1 MGKHGEHWQGEMKA
15 VILAGGLGTRLAEE
29 TQTRPKPMIDI
40 GGRPLLWH
48 VMKGYA
54 AHDITDFVI
63 CCGHK
68 GYMIK
73 EFFANYFL
81 HTSDVTFDL
90 ASRSMEV
97 HNCHAE
103 PWRITLVD
111 TGEHT
116 QTGGRLRRV
125 APYLRDEERFC
136 FTYGDGVADVDITGL
151 LLFHLQH
158 GLAATVTAVRPPGR
172 FGSLTVDGGRATGFH
187 EKPAGDG
194 AWINGGFF
202 VLDHE
207 CIDRV
212 KDDATAWEQEPMAGL
227 AADAQLG
234 VYYHEGLWQPVD
246 TLRDKQQLVGMW
258 ERGELPWKA

>member
-1 MGKHGEHWQGEMKA
+1 
-15 VILAGGLGTRLAEE
+15 
-29 TQTRPKPMIDI
+29 MIDI

-48 VMKGYA
+48 VMKSYA

-63 CCGHK
+63 CCGDK

-90 ASRSMEV
+90 AKHSINIHS
-97 HNCHAE
+97 CHTE
-103 PWRITLVD
+103 PWRVTLVD

-125 APYLRDEERFC
+125 APHLAGEEMFC
-136 FTYGDGVADVDITGL
+136 LTYGDGVADVDMTGL
-151 LLFHLQH
+151 VSFHRHH

-172 FGSLTVDGGRATGFH
+172 FGSLAVDGPRATGFR

-194 AWINGGFF
+194 SWINGGFF
-202 VLDHE
+202 VLSPSASTASG
-207 CIDRV
+207 
-212 KDDATAWEQEPMAGL
+212 ATRRFGSSEPLAGL
-227 AADAQLG
+227 AADGQLG
-234 VYYHEGLWQPVD
+234 VYYHEGIWQPVD
-246 TLRDKQQLVGMW
+246 TLRDKQQLIGLW